1 MKTQHSQKLT
11 NDKRMSWEETNSHR
25 GLRGSLGDAAV
36 NPWAISLNSAT
47 HYAFLKKS
55 AFIS

>member
-1 MKTQHSQKLT
+1 
-11 NDKRMSWEETNSHR
+11 MSWEETNSHR